1 MSGSDEP
8 GEPAAGDIVQSTA
21 PIVSA
26 AAEPIADLEADRT
39 EEDDAEEDGAVEE
52 DDAQEDSAEEDGS
65 EEDGSED
72 DVEEDDVE
80 ADRTEEDDAGG
91 EGTERDEVP
100 AAKPDSEP
108 SATAPSAAPA
118 PQPEAPANDSPWGQ
132 PAEPADATAE
142 LDPGSENMWGTDVEA
157 QQGTLSISTNP
168 DGAVVWLSGKRLG
181 VAPLSTTIDFGNHS
195 IKVELDGY
203 QTESRSID
211 MQSAAVTVPFELKRS
226 ATSGTVHIY
235 GKTGH
240 LIYIDGNPVGTSPVN
255 TTLTPG
261 RHTIRVVAES
271 GTSSSIT
278 EEVQF
283 SDATTP
289 FIIDL
294 GN

>member
-1 MSGSDEP
+1 
-8 GEPAAGDIVQSTA
+8 V
-21 PIVSA
+21 
-26 AAEPIADLEADRT
+26 
-39 EEDDAEEDGAVEE
+39 
-52 DDAQEDSAEEDGS
+52 
-65 EEDGSED
+65 
-72 DVEEDDVE
+72 
-80 ADRTEEDDAGG
+80 
-91 EGTERDEVP
+91 
-100 AAKPDSEP
+100 
-108 SATAPSAAPA
+108 
-118 PQPEAPANDSPWGQ
+118 
-132 PAEPADATAE
+132 
-142 LDPGSENMWGTDVEA
+142 
-157 QQGTLSISTNP
+157 
-168 DGAVVWLSGKRLG
+168 G
-181 VAPLSTTIDFGNHS
+181 VTPLSTTIDFGSHS

-203 QTESRSID
+203 QTETRSID
-211 MQSAAVTVPFELKRS
+211 MQSAAVTVPFELKPS

-271 GTSSSIT
+271 GTSSTIT